1 MYKKTWFQ
9 ASTGSLRMYASYKEE
24 GETIVCGMLLLSG
37 GNMLSYFVLR
47 DKIVC
52 YSSVWPGNP
61 IVAKFLLGLLSV
73 EIRGLA
79 YYVWQNA

>member
-1 MYKKTWFQ
+1 MYPSYKKV
-9 ASTGSLRMYASYKEE
+9 

-37 GNMLSYFVLR
+37 GNMLSCFVLR

-61 IVAKFLLGLLSV
+61 IVAKFLLGLLSA

-79 YYVWQNA
+79 YYVWHYS